1 MANKTISP
9 VLSLDDDGKASIL
22 FVLPCLRRPGVEK
35 ILEEPSSQQFFK
47 VISKVIK
54 SYACITI
61 KPDVGTWSD
70 DETEAKI
77 KENEHR
83 IADAVGE
90 YKPKCVVVL
99 GGNLA
104 KMLIPEIRKSKYDL
118 RGTFS
123 NYRMTNRKNI
133 MAMIWGTPDR
143 VINDYQEYV
152 RMPETLAKLSMFAK
166 NKKYH
171 NLPIIHNL
179 DTFKAAKEYLD
190 FLANEHTGIIG
201 FDTETYS
208 LNRVHNTRLG
218 SMQFCHDDKEAYVLL
233 WDSKHQKLTQQERN
247 KLVPSITNLFGSKD
261 TKFEAWTM
269 HNAEFDIMQMFAE
282 FKTRTYKPIFDTML
296 FAHLMDENRKQ
307 TARVWIPDNGP
318 YSLKTLVQEFL
329 AFFHYSDEA
338 MKARSSGSIMD
349 LPLEPFL
356 EYSGSDP
363 IVTYRLFHVFK
374 AWAKLE
380 KYNETV
386 LRLMRCLHSRALK
399 MYADVS
405 RTGVLVDKD
414 NLKLT
419 MSKESVINKRLFE
432 ISETYKTIPEI
443 QAVNRE
449 IAEGMADTS
458 MFFKVPWVFDM
469 NKPSHRN
476 VLFFHSRKGFK
487 FPANEDGKFSSDKK
501 FQKKYASAN
510 KAVELFQESQGLVK
524 LRNSYVKPIFDALL
538 RNPDAKSDICDGRVH
553 PQFHLGRTVTG
564 RTASSNP
571 NAQQVPRS
579 DSPVKKGI
587 KAMFIPSPGKILI
600 QADLSAAEV
609 RVWGALSGDTR
620 ICQLSRDALKLRAA
634 VRENPNDKKL
644 RDEAELKADFHK
656 QTYGLCFNK
665 SPSDV
670 TKTERQDAKKL
681 SFGMMYGMSDAG
693 LAREI
698 GKEMDEVMDIKSRF
712 FGVYEVGSAWFGK
725 TQEFALE
732 NGYIQT
738 PLGRRRRMPQV
749 FSGDKGLISE
759 AKRFAVNAPIQATA
773 SDYAMLAVSI
783 LHEYIID
790 NNLEEHMK
798 ILLTVHDSVVLEVT
812 ETAEWVQFAS
822 KLVRRVFTKDVVKV
836 LKRDFDFELLAPID
850 IDIEVSQQ
858 YIHSCP
864 KCGNKQYIGEGNICK
879 GTIKTGEKKPDGS
892 AATVQ
897 CDCTDLKVQK
907 VGGGWGWL
915 MGLEENAQGVAKA
928 MKGIKIEQP
937 KRKSEKSKMA
947 AHK

>member
-1 MANKTISP
+1 MDNGVQECLRVYWKSNSHKKQHEGYLDLTPDHKVRLTTGKYKAAQDLNVGDH
-9 VLSLDDDGKASIL
+9 VLSLSRGMSDEYSVLLPTGHRSVDEHAFVWQTMHRNKKKKAGYHVHHIDGTK
-22 FVLPCLRRPGVEK
+22 
-35 ILEEPSSQQFFK
+35 
-47 VISKVIK
+47 
-54 SYACITI
+54 
-61 KPDVGTWSD
+61 
-70 DETEAKI
+70 
-77 KENEHR
+77 
-83 IADAVGE
+83 
-90 YKPKCVVVL
+90 
-99 GGNLA
+99 
-104 KMLIPEIRKSKYDL
+104 
-118 RGTFS
+118 
-123 NYRMTNRKNI
+123 TNN
-133 MAMIWGTPDR
+133 TPD
-143 VINDYQEYV
+143 
-152 RMPETLAKLSMFAK
+152 
-166 NKKYH
+166 
-171 NLPIIHNL
+171 NL
-179 DTFKAAKEYLD
+179 
-190 FLANEHTGIIG
+190 
-201 FDTETYS
+201 
-208 LNRVHNTRLG
+208 
-218 SMQFCHDDKEAYVLL
+218 VLL
-233 WDSKHQKLTQQERN
+233 STSEHLRAHAALN
-247 KLVPSITNLFGSKD
+247 SING
-261 TKFEAWTM
+261 
-269 HNAEFDIMQMFAE
+269 
-282 FKTRTYKPIFDTML
+282 RTYKKGVGEFNAKRLLDSKFALLRFL
-296 FAHLMDENRKQ
+296 FACGGAIKNCRVQHVDFYSVKNALTKHGVNWN
-307 TARVWIPDNGP
+307 TAAFRFGADGTYISKARLSAMCGIP
-318 YSLKTLVQEFL
+318 
-329 AFFHYSDEA
+329 SDEA
-338 MKARSSGSIMD
+338 SQLLRIGTRRMKDLCSFYKIPYGTLSSNS
-349 LPLEPFL
+349 
-356 EYSGSDP
+356 YTNANQ
-363 IVTYRLFHVFK
+363 V
-374 AWAKLE
+374 
-380 KYNETV
+380 V
-386 LRLMRCLHSRALK
+386 LRNAKAYRM
-399 MYADVS
+399 
-405 RTGVLVDKD
+405 
-414 NLKLT
+414 
-419 MSKESVINKRLFE
+419 INNHVVTKIVQLPKKR
-432 ISETYKTIPEI
+432 
-443 QAVNRE
+443 R
-449 IAEGMADTS
+449 
-458 MFFKVPWVFDM
+458 VFDLTVEGCH
-469 NKPSHRN
+469 N
-476 VLFFHSRKGFK
+476 FI
-487 FPANEDGKFSSDKK
+487 ANE
-501 FQKKYASAN
+501 
-510 KAVELFQESQGLVK
+510 
-524 LRNSYVKPIFDALL
+524 
-538 RNPDAKSDICDGRVH
+538 ICVH
-553 PQFHLGRTVTG
+553 
-564 RTASSNP
+564 NC
-571 NAQQVPRS
+571 QQVPRS

-773 SDYAMLAVSI
+773 SDYAMLAVSL

-798 ILLTVHDSVVLEVT
+798 ILVTVHDSVVLEVT

-892 AATVQ
+892 AATVP

>member
-892 AATVQ
+892 AATVP

>member
-9 VLSLDDDGKASIL
+9 VLSLDEDGKASIL

-83 IADAVGE
+83 IADAVGK

-247 KLVPSITNLFGSKD
+247 KLVPSITNLFGSKG

-380 KYNETV
+380 KYDETV

-405 RTGVLVDKD
+405 RTGVLVDK
-414 NLKLT
+414 NKLKLT

-432 ISETYKTIPEI
+432 INETYKTIPEI

-501 FQKKYASAN
+501 FQKKYASTN
-510 KAVELFQESQGLVK
+510 KAVEMFQESQGLVK

-538 RNPDAKSDICDGRVH
+538 RNPDAKSDMCDGRVH
-553 PQFHLGRTVTG
+553 TQFHLGRTVTG
-564 RTASSNP
+564 RTASSNI
-571 NAQQVPRS
+571 NVQQVPRS

-587 KAMFIPSPGKILI
+587 KALFIPSPGKILI

-620 ICQLSRDALKLRAA
+620 ICQLSRDAMKLRAA

-773 SDYAMLAVSI
+773 SDYAMLAVSL

-812 ETAEWVQFAS
+812 ETAEWVQFAT

-858 YIHSCP
+858 YLHSCP
-864 KCGNKQYIGEGNICK
+864 KCGNKQYIGEGNTCK

-892 AATVQ
+892 AATVP
-897 CDCTDLKVQK
+897 CGCADLKVQK

-928 MKGIKIEQP
+928 MKGITIEQP